1 MKTRG
6 EYTLREFRLLQR
18 YEKGL
23 FRLHILNTVIPV
35 LFTIMMFTLFRSF
48 VLMDNMGKSFMYLG
62 IATIVQVIMFSLI
75 KLRKTIRTR
84 LHKLVRRLCEIF
96 EELNEKELHDKVGHD
111 DFWTV

>member
-1 MKTRG
+1 MTH
-6 EYTLREFRLLQR
+6 TLKEFRLLQR

-23 FRLHILNTVIPV
+23 FRLHILNTVIPI
-35 LFTIMMFTLFRSF
+35 LFTLMMFTWFRSF
-48 VLMDNMGKSFMYLG
+48 VLMDNMGKSFTYL
-62 IATIVQVIMFSLI
+62 IVAMIIQVIMFSLI
-75 KLRKTIRTR
+75 KLRKTLRTR